1 MTVKAF
7 IFDLDGVIVLSEPL
21 GLRAWRK
28 WLVPYGKTLSEAD
41 YDNLI
46 GREAREAAEW
56 VIRHTGIQASAEQ
69 ALRER
74 PGLLASVVDASLQP
88 RPGIFEL
95 LEALQ
100 ARRLLLGMAS
110 NSFREYVERVLTV
123 MELRRFFTCVCTR
136 EDAPRGKP
144 APDLYL
150 AAARCLGVSPGECI
164 AVEDTPT
171 GLQAALAAGMH
182 TVAVPNERLYL
193 HKSSAAQDFSEAEA
207 CFASLGELTAG
218 LERLLAL

>member
-28 WLVPYGKTLSEAD
+28 WLVPYGKTLSDVA

-46 GREAREAAEW
+46 GLEAQAAAEW
-56 VIRHTGIQASAEQ
+56 VIHNTGVPASVEQ
-69 ALRER
+69 ALRDR
-74 PGLLASVVDASLQP
+74 PGLLASVVDGSLQP

-100 ARRLLLGMAS
+100 SDRLPLGVAS
-110 NSFREYVERVLTV
+110 NSFGEYVQRVLVV
-123 MELRRFFTCVCTR
+123 MGLRPVFACVCTR
-136 EDAPRGKP
+136 EDALRGKP

-150 AAARCLGVSPGECI
+150 AAAGCLGLPAGECV
-164 AVEDTPT
+164 AVEDSPT
-171 GLQAALAAGMH
+171 GLQAAVAAGMH
-182 TVAVPNERLYL
+182 AVAVPNERLQ
-193 HKSSAAQDFSEAEA
+193 AQDFSRAEA
-207 CFASLGELTAG
+207 RFASLGELTAN
-218 LERLLAL
+218 LDVLLAL

>member
-28 WLVPYGKTLSEAD
+28 WLAPYGKTLSDEA

-46 GREAREAAEW
+46 GREAQDAAEW
-56 VIRHTGIQASAEQ
+56 VIHHTGAPASVEQ
-69 ALRER
+69 AMQAR
-74 PGLLASVVDASLQP
+74 PSVLASGVDGTLQP
-88 RPGIFEL
+88 RSGIFDL
-95 LEALQ
+95 LAALRT
-100 ARRLLLGMAS
+100 RRLPLGVAS
-110 NSFREYVERVLTV
+110 NSFGEYVRRVLAV
-123 MELRRFFTCVCTR
+123 MELRQVFACVCVR

-150 AAARCLGVSPGECI
+150 AAACCLRMLPGECV
-164 AVEDTPT
+164 AVEDSPT

-182 TVAVPNERLYL
+182 AVAVPNERL
-193 HKSSAAQDFSEAEA
+193 KAQDFSEAA
-207 CFASLGELTAG
+207 ARFNSLEELTANLEG
-218 LERLLAL
+218 LLGL